1 MEELLTQATVAVEW
15 LSLSYVA
22 GSLAWRTHLHFTQP
36 FQTTFQSRQR
46 SAPALRDVS
55 PKPTVPTVQS
65 APKSRSP
72 VEQLRQQCQQAG
84 IKWRDAYGK
93 HKHLKKV
100 EMLAALK
107 ASNVIPFQHRV

>member
-36 FQTTFQSRQR
+36 FQRKFQSQPR
-46 SAPALRDVS
+46 SAPALRALS
-55 PKPTVPTVQS
+55 PQPLVQTTPPAKP
-65 APKSRSP
+65 RSP
-72 VEQLRQQCQQAG
+72 VEPLRQQCQQAG
-84 IKWRDAYGK
+84 IKWRDAHGK
-93 HKHLKKV
+93 HKHLKKQ

-107 ASNVIPFQHRV
+107 ASNVVPLQR

>member
-36 FQTTFQSRQR
+36 FQSRFQTRRKTT
-46 SAPALRDVS
+46 PALREIS
-55 PKPTVPTVQS
+55 PKPLAQT
-65 APKSRSP
+65 APLSKPRSP

-84 IKWRDAYGK
+84 IKWRDAHGK
-93 HKHLKKV
+93 HKHLKKQ

-107 ASNVIPFQHRV
+107 AINVIPLPRH

>member
-36 FQTTFQSRQR
+36 FHTTFQFRRQTI
-46 SAPALRDVS
+46 PVLREVS
-55 PKPTVPTVQS
+55 PQPLIPTALPPKP
-65 APKSRSP
+65 RSP

-84 IKWRDAYGK
+84 IKWRDAHGK
-93 HKHLKKV
+93 HKHLKKA
-100 EMLAALK
+100 EMLAALQ
-107 ASNVIPFQHRV
+107 ASNVVPFQR

>member
-36 FQTTFQSRQR
+36 FSSKFQTRFQSKSR
-46 SAPALRDVS
+46 SAPTLREVSLPVTPVPPS
-55 PKPTVPTVQS
+55 PK
-65 APKSRSP
+65 RSP

-84 IKWRDAYGK
+84 IKWRDAHGK
-93 HKHLKKV
+93 HKHLKKQ
-100 EMLAALK
+100 EMLDALK
-107 ASNVIPFQHRV
+107 AINVVPLTR

>member
-36 FQTTFQSRQR
+36 FQTTFQTRQR
-46 SAPALRDVS
+46 SAPALQELS
-55 PKPTVPTVQS
+55 PKPQVQTVTPS
-65 APKSRSP
+65 PKRSP

-84 IKWRDAYGK
+84 IKWRDAHGK
-93 HKHLKKV
+93 HKHLKKH
-100 EMLAALK
+100 EMLTALK
-107 ASNVIPFQHRV
+107 DSNVLPFQHRA

>member
-36 FQTTFQSRQR
+36 CQTRFQSRPR
-46 SAPALRDVS
+46 RAPALRELSPQPSVQVVPS
-55 PKPTVPTVQS
+55 PK
-65 APKSRSP
+65 RSP

-84 IKWRDAYGK
+84 IKWRDAHGK
-93 HKHLKKV
+93 HKHLKKH
-100 EMLAALK
+100 EMLAALQ
-107 ASNVIPFQHRV
+107 ASNVIPFQR